1 MLSWGAKPCPEWL
14 IQITLLH
21 TPKVP
26 PICTEGPA
34 VAAACQRHPTWTS
47 ALKSHSPSLLHMT
60 AFLEQGSPAGAQT
73 SSRASP
79 GISLEMQTR
88 TPLPR
93 PTESEPVRGRL
104 CFKKPSGDDSDA
116 AGVRTPLP
124 IAIGRKVF
132 TRWARLCAHSQQLVQ
147 WSAQNIC
154 WAPKRGSPYL
164 LLIGES
170 NPWCVASEGLPTL
183 RLNPLSFLMG
193 CVFHIHKSAPPKS
206 SPGFFL
212 HSFQLRKSRTRWRVS
227 TGVCFL
233 QGEGRFCRVLQ
244 FPSASL
250 QLIF

>member
-88 TPLPR
+88 TPPPR

-124 IAIGRKVF
+124 IATGWKVF
-132 TRWARLCAHSQQLVQ
+132 TRWACLCAHSQQLVQ
-147 WSAQNIC
+147 WSAQNIR
-154 WAPKRGSPYL
+154 WARKRGSPYF

-233 QGEGRFCRVLQ
+233 QGEGRSCRVLQ

>member
-1 MLSWGAKPCPEWL
+1 M
-14 IQITLLH
+14 
-21 TPKVP
+21 
-26 PICTEGPA
+26 PA
-34 VAAACQRHPTWTS
+34 HPTWTS
-47 ALKSHSPSLLHMT
+47 ALQSHSPSLLHMT

-124 IAIGRKVF
+124 IATGQKVF

-147 WSAQNIC
+147 WSAQNIH
-154 WAPKRGSPYL
+154 WAPKRGSPYF

-193 CVFHIHKSAPPKS
+193 FVFHIRKSAPLKS
-206 SPGFFL
+206 SPGFFFYTPFSSGSPEPDAVFQPGSVSCRGRGVSAGCFSSPL
-212 HSFQLRKSRTRWRVS
+212 PASSSFSEQ
-227 TGVCFL
+227 
-233 QGEGRFCRVLQ
+233 
-244 FPSASL
+244 
-250 QLIF
+250 

>member
-14 IQITLLH
+14 IQITLLR

-26 PICTEGPA
+26 PVCTEGPA

-116 AGVRTPLP
+116 AGVRTPCPLP
-124 IAIGRKVF
+124 QAGRS
-132 TRWARLCAHSQQLVQ
+132 SQGGHASVPTLSSSSSGQPRTFV
-147 WSAQNIC
+147 
-154 WAPKRGSPYL
+154 GH
-164 LLIGES
+164 G
-170 NPWCVASEGLPTL
+170 SEGRPTSCSSERVTLGVLPL
-183 RLNPLSFLMG
+183 RVCQR
-193 CVFHIHKSAPPKS
+193 CV
-206 SPGFFL
+206 
-212 HSFQLRKSRTRWRVS
+212 
-227 TGVCFL
+227 
-233 QGEGRFCRVLQ
+233 
-244 FPSASL
+244 
-250 QLIF
+250 